1 MKKTLS
7 LLFALIISTL
17 STTSFAA
24 PKSELWDYWNVSNES
39 NNQSISH
46 QVWQQ
51 FLSKYVVVKG
61 QHHLVTYSSVSD
73 TDKTQLQQYLTQ
85 LASIDPRQYSKQEQ
99 YAYWVNLYNALTV
112 DLIIDNYPTKSITKL
127 GGFFSFGPWGD
138 ELIDVAGKTLTL
150 NDIEHRILRPIW
162 QDPRTHY
169 AVNCASLGCPNLQ
182 ITAFTSQ
189 NTDALLEQA
198 AHDFINSDKGVKLSA
213 SSTQLS
219 SIYDWFKVDFG
230 SDDTG
235 LLKHIQQY
243 RPGIKEMVGKVSYDY
258 DWSLN
263 QP

>member
-1 MKKTLS
+1 MKQTLT
-7 LLFALIISTL
+7 LLLMLVMSTL
-17 STTSFAA
+17 STTSLAA
-24 PKSELWDYWNVSNES
+24 PKSDLWDYWNVSDQA
-39 NNQSISH
+39 NNQPISH
-46 QVWQQ
+46 QAWQQ
-51 FLSKYVVVKG
+51 FLSQYLVIEG
-61 QHHLVTYSSVSD
+61 QHHLIDYSNVS
-73 TDKTQLQQYLTQ
+73 TADKEQLQNYINK
-85 LASIDPRQYSKQEQ
+85 LASMDPRQYSSPEQ

-112 DLIIDNYPTKSITKL
+112 DLIIDNYPIESITKL

-138 ELIDVAGKTLTL
+138 ELVTVAGKSLTL

-182 ITAFTSQ
+182 QTAFTAQ

-198 AHDFINSDKGVKLSA
+198 AHEFINSDKGVKLSA

-219 SIYDWFKVDFG
+219 SIYDWFKTDFG
-230 SDDTG
+230 ADEAA

-243 RPGIKEMVGKVSYDY
+243 RPGIKELVGKVSYDY
-258 DWSLN
+258 DWNLN